1 VKYFFEKLTEKVLLM
16 SSMVTTMAMLL
27 IIIFLFK
34 EGSGLFNKSPI
45 DGNNIIL
52 VNEGNPI
59 QNLNANEINKIFTN
73 EIHSWSELTSYPHN
87 ITIFTIDDME
97 ELIENPSMNGDDIKL
112 QLQTKIDSSI
122 SSNAGLI
129 ALLPDDY
136 IDIPSKAKLIK
147 IEEINIE
154 NFLFGTQW
162 YPTSAPAVELG
173 ALPLI
178 LGTLLISL
186 IAILI
191 AVPIGLAT
199 AIYMAEVA
207 DISTRKILKPSIELL
222 AGIPSVVYGFFG
234 LTVVVPLLKSTFHL
248 PVGETALAGSIILA
262 IMALPTII
270 TVSED
275 AIRNTPAQ
283 MKEASLALGAN
294 RWQTI
299 KYVVLPYSS
308 SGITAATILGIGRAV
323 GETMAVLMVTGNAA
337 VIPHS
342 LTEPARTI
350 PATIAAELG
359 EASQGG
365 THYQALFALGCILF
379 LITLTFN
386 LWMEYVSKQSRTK

>member
-1 VKYFFEKLTEKVLLM
+1 MLFI
-16 SSMVTTMAMLL
+16 SSMVTTMTMLL
-27 IIIFLFK
+27 IIVFMFSEGFSLFK
-34 EGSGLFNKSPI
+34 KSPI
-45 DGNNIIL
+45 EEHYIL
-52 VNEGNPI
+52 IVNKANPI
-59 QNLNANEINKIFTN
+59 QELNAEQINKIFSHEINSWDSLTN
-73 EIHSWSELTSYPHN
+73 FNKKIST
-87 ITIFTIDDME
+87 FTAE
-97 ELIENPSMNGDDIKL
+97 YFENDSTNLASKEVDIKFRL
-112 QLQTKIDSSI
+112 QHQADSLI
-122 SSNAGLI
+122 SSNTGLI
-129 ALLPDDY
+129 ALLPGNY
-136 IDIPSKAKLIK
+136 IQLPKDAKILK
-147 IEEINIE
+147 PKKINIE
-154 NFLFGTQW
+154 DFLLGAKW
-162 YPTSAPAVELG
+162 YPTSTPAVELG

-191 AVPIGLAT
+191 AMPIGMAT
-199 AIYMAEVA
+199 AIYLAEVA
-207 DISTRKILKPSIELL
+207 DVTTRRILKPAIEIL

-234 LTVVVPLLKSTFHL
+234 LTIVVPLLKSSFQL

-275 AIRNTPAQ
+275 AIRNTPSQ
-283 MKEASLALGAN
+283 MKEASLALGAS

-308 SGITAATILGIGRAV
+308 SGITAAIILGIGRAI

-342 LTEPARTI
+342 LVEPARTI

-365 THYQALFALGCILF
+365 IHYKALFTLGCILF
-379 LITLTFN
+379 FITLTIN
-386 LWMEYVSKQSRTK
+386 LWMEYISRKNRAK